1 MLFDHAAEH
10 PSQWTAIRP
19 VSEKLRVG
27 TNVWS
32 VGSSRGARCRPTSGP
47 TTDERAQLKQL
58 ERENVE
64 LGRAKRD
71 LSKAL
76 AFFAR
81 AQLDC
86 RASDDRHRSAL
97 RHLGIS
103 DGPIRCRRRGSR
115 VWTIASDLMFDM
127 TAQDASRC
135 PSTVSGAYSTH
146 RGTPNNCGSP
156 ADCRVDERRGDD
168 DSTAAGDRLH
178 RR

>member
-1 MLFDHAAEH
+1 MGPWGPELRERAVRMLFDHAAEH

-32 VGSSRGARCRPTSGP
+32 VGASRGARCRPTSGP

-76 AFFAR
+76 
-81 AQLDC
+81 
-86 RASDDRHRSAL
+86 
-97 RHLGIS
+97 
-103 DGPIRCRRRGSR
+103 R
-115 VWTIASDLMFDM
+115 VF
-127 TAQDASRC
+127 C
-135 PSTVSGAYSTH
+135 PGATRPPSK
-146 RGTPNNCGSP
+146 
-156 ADCRVDERRGDD
+156 
-168 DSTAAGDRLH
+168 
-178 RR
+178 